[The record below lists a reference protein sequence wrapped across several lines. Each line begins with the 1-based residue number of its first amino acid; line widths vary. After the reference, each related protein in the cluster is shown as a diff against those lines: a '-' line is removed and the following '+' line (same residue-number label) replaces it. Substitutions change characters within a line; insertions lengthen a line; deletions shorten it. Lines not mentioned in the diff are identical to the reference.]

1 MSSLPVRLSVS
12 LSHLFIL
19 FFGIIKG
26 LKDLSPKKRQK
37 LRTKMELW
45 KIYEESDWG
54 LVIFSCGSHPL
65 MRFTC
70 HLPIWK
76 LLDWGLGRGEFFAKL
91 TQFRLPLG
99 WAWRISRQPLCLFC
113 AFLEHETTSKRTPTW
128 TFHMRWISGTDSMAG
143 YVDTK

>member
-1 MSSLPVRLSVS
+1 MSSLPVRFSVS
-12 LSHLFIL
+12 RSHLFIL
-19 FFGIIKG
+19 LFGIIKG

-37 LRTKMELW
+37 LCTKMELW

-54 LVIFSCGSHPL
+54 LIIFSFGPHPL
-65 MRFTC
+65 MPFTC

-99 WAWRISRQPLCLFC
+99 WTWKISCQPLCLFC
-113 AFLEHETTSKRTPTW
+113 AFLGTWNDIQKGLQLEHFTCDESQVRIQW
-128 TFHMRWISGTDSMAG
+128 QVM
-143 YVDTK
+143 